1 MRWFQLWR
9 VDINRL
15 WISAALR
22 SHLFYFQVTEVWACR
37 RRGLW
42 ADPIL
47 CDCSPLLLLLSSYL
61 FHSTLALNASSRWAR
76 ARFFTFSKGALRTRS
91 DRRGPSVKSEQIQY
105 IKASLYASLLLTNP
119 IILCMLCSLRIF
131 YFTLRELD
139 AALMQPYLLYVNWK
153 HTEGGEPVGGGPARA
168 RRKPLKSLFHSGP
181 DPSLPHWWRGK
192 SVKGRR
198 FFTLPLLQEKAQEGR
213 SSLPSHYR
221 ETISIQFTSLMQQ
234 DNYVSVGVIQMWE
247 SLS

>member
-1 MRWFQLWR
+1 MWRLGDVFKAVDLWRVRTCAQMRWFQLWR

-22 SHLFYFQVTEVWACR
+22 SHLFYFQVTEVWACC

-47 CDCSPLLLLLSSYL
+47 CDCSPLLLLSSYL
-61 FHSTLALNASSRWAR
+61 FHLNLALNTSSCWAR
-76 ARFFTFSKGALRTRS
+76 ARFFTFSKGMLHTGS
-91 DRRGPSVKSEQIQY
+91 DRRDPSVKLEQIQY

-119 IILCMLCSLRIF
+119 IILCVLCSLRIF

-153 HTEGGEPVGGGPARA
+153 HSEGGEAGGCVCAEKA
-168 RRKPLKSLFHSGP
+168 SEKPLSQWSL
-181 DPSLPHWWRGK
+181 
-192 SVKGRR
+192 
-198 FFTLPLLQEKAQEGR
+198 TPLLMERKECEGKTF
-213 SSLPSHYR
+213 L
-221 ETISIQFTSLMQQ
+221 
-234 DNYVSVGVIQMWE
+234 
-247 SLS
+247 

>member
-1 MRWFQLWR
+1 MFLRLLISDAYRRARRWFQLWR

-22 SHLFYFQVTEVWACR
+22 SHLFYFQVTEVWVRC

-47 CDCSPLLLLLSSYL
+47 CDCSPLLLLSSY
-61 FHSTLALNASSRWAR
+61 LNASSRWAW
-76 ARFFTFSKGALRTRS
+76 ARFFTFSKGTLRTRS

-153 HTEGGEPVGGGPARA
+153 HCEGGEAGGCVCVEKASE
-168 RRKPLKSLFHSGP
+168 KPLSQWTWSLTP
-181 DPSLPHWWRGK
+181 PLMERKEREGK
-192 SVKGRR
+192 T
-198 FFTLPLLQEKAQEGR
+198 FL
-213 SSLPSHYR
+213 
-221 ETISIQFTSLMQQ
+221 
-234 DNYVSVGVIQMWE
+234 
-247 SLS
+247 

>member
-1 MRWFQLWR
+1 MCRLGDFFKAVDLWRVRTCTHMRWFLLRR

-22 SHLFYFQVTEVWACR
+22 SHLFYFQVTELCARC
-37 RRGLW
+37 RRGLR

-47 CDCSPLLLLLSSYL
+47 CDCSPLLLLSSYL
-61 FHSTLALNASSRWAR
+61 FLLNLALNASSRWAR
-76 ARFFTFSKGALRTRS
+76 ARFFAFSKGTLRTRS

-119 IILCMLCSLRIF
+119 IILCMLFSLRVF

-153 HTEGGEPVGGGPARA
+153 HSEGLRVLGE
-168 RRKPLKSLFHSGP
+168 SLFHSGP
-181 DPSLPHWWRGK
+181 DPSLPHRWRGK
-192 SVKGRR
+192 SVKGRH
-198 FFTLPLLQEKAQEGR
+198 FFKLPLLQEKAQ
-213 SSLPSHYR
+213 
-221 ETISIQFTSLMQQ
+221 
-234 DNYVSVGVIQMWE
+234 
-247 SLS
+247 